1 MKYDI
6 DKLAADIKADKKP
19 REITARELFN
29 AFNFERR
36 TPGNCYWV
44 DKFLNENSLM
54 VDPHYNDVWIDE
66 KIQLKHKPIAQT
78 AIPIDPIRR
87 INTLDSANT
96 IPEYVNNDAPL
107 LAATTIMQS
116 HDFSQLPVINGNVR
130 NLVGY
135 ISWETISKSKINGVN
150 SDMVKDYVNPNVATL
165 SPDTP
170 LIQAIEIV
178 RKHDFAVVL
187 AKDKSLY
194 GIVTVSDVT
203 TQFIEETE
211 PFVLLSELEGHLRNL
226 LRNNILVE
234 DLKELCTREPG
245 HEITS
250 IDEMTFGDYVT
261 MFGNEKQWG
270 KLKISR
276 MADRKTFIE
285 ELEEIR
291 GLRNDVMHFRP
302 AGLEDGKKELLRRFV
317 DYLRTLTRYNK

>member
-1 MKYDI
+1 M
-6 DKLAADIKADKKP
+6 
-19 REITARELFN
+19 
-29 AFNFERR
+29 
-36 TPGNCYWV
+36 
-44 DKFLNENSLM
+44 
-54 VDPHYNDVWIDE
+54 
-66 KIQLKHKPIAQT
+66 
-78 AIPIDPIRR
+78 
-87 INTLDSANT
+87 
-96 IPEYVNNDAPL
+96 
-107 LAATTIMQS
+107 
-116 HDFSQLPVINGNVR
+116 
-130 NLVGY
+130 
-135 ISWETISKSKINGVN
+135 
-150 SDMVKDYVNPNVATL
+150 
-165 SPDTP
+165 
-170 LIQAIEIV
+170 
-178 RKHDFAVVL
+178 
-187 AKDKSLY
+187 
-194 GIVTVSDVT
+194 SDVT

-234 DLKELCTREPG
+234 DLKKLCTREPG